1 MKPLEFKTIIDA
13 PVSLVWETMLNPD
26 TYREWTKAFEEGSHY
41 EGSWEEGSK
50 IHFLNSTGSGM
61 VAKVAENKLNEFVS
75 IQILGFIA
83 DGIEDT
89 ESEEVKAWAPSYE
102 NYYFKSTND
111 DSTELRVTVEV
122 PPEYV
127 EMMTQSWLK
136 ALEILKAMCENR

>member
-1 MKPLEFKTIIDA
+1 MKSLEFRTIIAA
-13 PVSLVWETMLNPD
+13 PVSLVWETMLNDD

-61 VAKVAENKLNEFVS
+61 VAKVAEHKLHEFVS

-89 ESEEVKAWAPSYE
+89 ESEEVKAWTPSYE
-102 NYYFKSTND
+102 NYYFESTND
-111 DSTELRVTVEV
+111 GTELRVTVEV

-127 EMMTQSWLK
+127 DMMTQSWLK
-136 ALEILKAMCENR
+136 ALELLKSMCEER